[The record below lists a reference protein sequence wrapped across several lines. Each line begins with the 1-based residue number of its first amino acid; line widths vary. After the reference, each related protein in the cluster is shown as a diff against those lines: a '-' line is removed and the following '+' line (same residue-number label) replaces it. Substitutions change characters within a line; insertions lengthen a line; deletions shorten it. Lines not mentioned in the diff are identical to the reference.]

1 MTELHFAAGSIFPQA
16 FPLFNM
22 VKSEM
27 KSKRGKNS
35 KRIPRSFK

>member
-1 MTELHFAAGSIFPQA
+1 
-16 FPLFNM
+16 M

-35 KRIPRSFK
+35 KRIPRSFKWIKYYWPI